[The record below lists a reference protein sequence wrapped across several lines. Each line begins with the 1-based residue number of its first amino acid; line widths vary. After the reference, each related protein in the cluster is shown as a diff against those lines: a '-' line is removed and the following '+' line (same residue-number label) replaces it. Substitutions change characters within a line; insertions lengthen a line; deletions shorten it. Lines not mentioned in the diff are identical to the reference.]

1 MAERDDGRQMGSGRR
16 ETYQADD
23 LTKMAEKLEALPDA
37 GGRRGLSRPNAVKFL
52 EPQIEALRKKNYTTK
67 EICEALTEVGLKITP
82 AQLLKLMPV
91 GKSAARG
98 VKGAAG
104 SASKAGSGAERR
116 SQAGGSKTAAKG
128 DKGKSNAAA
137 REPQGFSVKPDRLE
151 I

>member
-1 MAERDDGRQMGSGRR
+1 MVERDDGRKTGSGRH

-37 GGRRGLSRPNAVKFL
+37 GGRRGLSRADAVKFL

-67 EICEALTEVGLKITP
+67 EICEALTEVGLKIAP
-82 AQLLKLMPV
+82 AQLWKLMPV

-98 VKGAAG
+98 LRGAAG

-128 DKGKSNAAA
+128 DKGKSNAAT